1 MSDGP
6 VRVLIVDD
14 EPLARRG
21 IRLHLERAGGFEIV
35 GEAANGREAIE
46 RIESLR
52 PHAVFL
58 DVQMPGIDGFGVV
71 DAIGVAQMPVTVFVT
86 AYDAHALRA
95 FEAHAIDYILK
106 PIDPA
111 RFVDAAERVRAL
123 VASGS
128 APQRVVLR
136 DGARVI
142 VVEPGEIDWVEADG
156 DYVRVYI
163 AGRGYLVRHTIGRM
177 EERLGSTRFQR
188 IHRSTIVNIAR
199 VREVKPD
206 GDRRFRVV
214 LRDGTSL
221 VMSRG
226 FRERLASLIGVDRG

>member
-1 MSDGP
+1 MSAGL
-6 VRVLIVDD
+6 VRVLVVDD

-21 IRLHLERAGGFEIV
+21 VRIHLEAIGGFEII
-35 GEAANGREAIE
+35 GEAASGREAID

-71 DAIGVAQMPVTVFVT
+71 DAIGVGRMPVTVFVT

-95 FEAHAIDYILK
+95 FEAHAIDYVLK

-111 RFVDAAERVRAL
+111 RFADAAKRVRSL

-128 APQRVVLR
+128 APQRLVLR

-142 VVEPGEIDWVEADG
+142 VAEAGEIDWIEADG

-163 AGRGYLVRHTIGRM
+163 GGRGYLVRHTIGRM
-177 EERLGSTRFQR
+177 EERLDPSRFQR
-188 IHRSTIVNIAR
+188 IHRSTIVNVAR

-206 GDRRFRVV
+206 GDRRYRVM

-221 VMSRG
+221 TMSRG
-226 FRERLASLIGVDRG
+226 FRERLAALIGRG

>member
-1 MSDGP
+1 VSEVGR

-21 IRLHLERAGGFEIV
+21 VRLHLEKAGGFEIV
-35 GEAANGREAIE
+35 GEAANGRDAIE
-46 RIESLR
+46 CIDVLR

-71 DAIGVAQMPVTVFVT
+71 DAIGVGRMPVTVFVT

-111 RFVDAAERVRAL
+111 RFADAAQRIRAL

-128 APQRVVLR
+128 APQRLVLR

-142 VVEPGEIDWVEADG
+142 VVEPNEIDWVEADG

-177 EERLGSTRFQR
+177 EERLDASRFQR
-188 IHRSTIVNIAR
+188 IHRSTIVNVTR

-206 GDRRFRVV
+206 GDRRYRVV

-221 VMSRG
+221 TMSRG
-226 FRERLASLIGVDRG
+226 FRDRLVLLIGQR

>member
-1 MSDGP
+1 MSDGS

-21 IRLHLERAGGFEIV
+21 VRLHLEKAGGFEIV
-35 GEAANGREAIE
+35 GEAASGRDAIE
-46 RIESLR
+46 HIKALR

-58 DVQMPGIDGFGVV
+58 DVQMPGVDGFGVV
-71 DAIGVAQMPVTVFVT
+71 DAIGVGQMPVTVFVT

-111 RFVDAAERVRAL
+111 RFADAAERVRSL
-123 VASGS
+123 VASGA
-128 APQRVVLR
+128 APQRLVLR

-142 VVEPGEIDWVEADG
+142 VVEPSEIDWVQADG

-163 AGRGYLVRHTIGRM
+163 GGRGYLVRHTIGGM
-177 EERLGSTRFQR
+177 EERLDSSRFHR
-188 IHRSTIVNIAR
+188 IHRSTIVNVGR

-206 GDRRFRVV
+206 GDRRYRVL

-221 VMSRG
+221 TMSRG
-226 FRERLASLIGVDRG
+226 FRERLAGLIGAE

>member
-1 MSDGP
+1 MSAGL
-6 VRVLIVDD
+6 VRVLVVDD

-21 IRLHLERAGGFEIV
+21 VRIHLEAIGGFEII
-35 GEAANGREAIE
+35 GEAASGREAIE

-71 DAIGVAQMPVTVFVT
+71 DAIGVGRMPVTVFVT

-95 FEAHAIDYILK
+95 FEAHAIDYVLK

-111 RFVDAAERVRAL
+111 RFADAAKRVRSL

-128 APQRVVLR
+128 APQRLVLR

-142 VVEPGEIDWVEADG
+142 VAEAGEIDWIEADG

-163 AGRGYLVRHTIGRM
+163 GGRGYLVRHTIGRM
-177 EERLGSTRFQR
+177 EERLDPSRFQR
-188 IHRSTIVNIAR
+188 IHRSTIVNVAR

-206 GDRRFRVV
+206 GDRRYRVM

-221 VMSRG
+221 TMSRG
-226 FRERLASLIGVDRG
+226 FRERLAALIGRG